1 MSDPQQNKDEAVE
14 ETFISHLVELRDRII
29 RAGVSVIVVFI
40 GLVYWAPDIFKL
52 LARPLM
58 QNLPKDGKMIVTDVT
73 GSFFVPMKV
82 TMLVAFV
89 IALPFVLYQ
98 IWAFVAPGLYQHEKK
113 LVAPLVGSSYTLFL
127 CGMAFAYFV
136 VFPTIFRVMA
146 HYNAPLGAEMTT
158 DIDNYLSFVL
168 TMFIA
173 FGVTFEVPIVV
184 VLLARMGVVS
194 IKKLKEIRPY
204 VIVGAF
210 VISAV
215 VTPPDVF
222 SQLILAIPLIVL
234 YEAGII
240 AARIDRRQGWR
251 EEAGRRGG
259 CGVGF
264 VRRHEQSKKGSFAR
278 SVPLAFCSCANRC
291 ASTLSLVALTLIAL
305 VVLGQLRRARLGR
318 TLADRHVHVQFLVLA
333 HQVDLHRR
341 PRLDLRDDVQQARG
355 VGDRVVVDA
364 DEDVARLDARL
375 VGRSALQ
382 HARDDRARF
391 LRQARTI
398 PRSPA
403 SRPAA
408 RRRSSRA
415 SPCPS

>member
-1 MSDPQQNKDEAVE
+1 VSDPQQKQNEGAE

-29 RAGVSVIVVFI
+29 RAGISVIVVFL
-40 GLVYWAPDIFKL
+40 GLVYWAPDIFRL

-58 QNLPKDGKMIVTDVT
+58 MNLPKDGKMIVTDVT

-89 IALPFVLYQ
+89 IALPIVLYQ
-98 IWAFVAPGLYQHEKK
+98 VWAFVAPGLYQHEKK
-113 LVAPLVGSSYTLFL
+113 LVVPLVGSSYALFL
-127 CGMAFAYFV
+127 CGMAFAYFL

-184 VLLARMGVVS
+184 VLLVRMGVLTVQ
-194 IKKLKEIRPY
+194 KLRQIRPY
-204 VIVGAF
+204 VVVGAF

-240 AARIDRRQGWR
+240 AARLFVSKPAVAAEK
-251 EEAGRRGG
+251 EENA
-259 CGVGF
+259 
-264 VRRHEQSKKGSFAR
+264 
-278 SVPLAFCSCANRC
+278 AN
-291 ASTLSLVALTLIAL
+291 
-305 VVLGQLRRARLGR
+305 
-318 TLADRHVHVQFLVLA
+318 
-333 HQVDLHRR
+333 
-341 PRLDLRDDVQQARG
+341 
-355 VGDRVVVDA
+355 
-364 DEDVARLDARL
+364 
-375 VGRSALQ
+375 
-382 HARDDRARF
+382 
-391 LRQARTI
+391 
-398 PRSPA
+398 
-403 SRPAA
+403 
-408 RRRSSRA
+408 
-415 SPCPS
+415 

>member
-1 MSDPQQNKDEAVE
+1 MSDPQKSQEEGTE

-29 RAGVSVIVVFI
+29 RAGLAVIVVFV
-40 GLVYWAPDIFKL
+40 GLVYWAPDIFRL

-58 QNLPKDGKMIVTDVT
+58 NNLPKDGKMIVTDVT

-113 LVAPLVGSSYTLFL
+113 LVGPLVGSSYTLFL

-184 VLLARMGVVS
+184 VLLVRMNVVTL
-194 IKKLKEIRPY
+194 KKLKEVRPY

-240 AARIDRRQGWR
+240 AARLI
-251 EEAGRRGG
+251 
-259 CGVGF
+259 VGK
-264 VRRHEQSKKGSFAR
+264 QTA
-278 SVPLAFCSCANRC
+278 
-291 ASTLSLVALTLIAL
+291 
-305 VVLGQLRRARLGR
+305 VV
-318 TLADRHVHVQFLVLA
+318 
-333 HQVDLHRR
+333 
-341 PRLDLRDDVQQARG
+341 
-355 VGDRVVVDA
+355 
-364 DEDVARLDARL
+364 ED
-375 VGRSALQ
+375 
-382 HARDDRARF
+382 
-391 LRQARTI
+391 
-398 PRSPA
+398 
-403 SRPAA
+403 
-408 RRRSSRA
+408 A
-415 SPCPS
+415 SPPG

>member
-1 MSDPQQNKDEAVE
+1 MSDPQQTQGEGTE

-29 RAGVSVIVVFI
+29 RAGLAVIVVFV
-40 GLVYWAPDIFKL
+40 GLVYWAPDIFRL

-89 IALPFVLYQ
+89 IALPVVLYQ

-113 LVAPLVGSSYTLFL
+113 LVGPLVGSSYTLFL

-168 TMFIA
+168 TMFLA

-184 VLLARMGVVS
+184 VLLVRMNVLT

-240 AARIDRRQGWR
+240 AARLI
-251 EEAGRRGG
+251 
-259 CGVGF
+259 VGK
-264 VRRHEQSKKGSFAR
+264 Q
-278 SVPLAFCSCANRC
+278 P
-291 ASTLSLVALTLIAL
+291 
-305 VVLGQLRRARLGR
+305 
-318 TLADRHVHVQFLVLA
+318 
-333 HQVDLHRR
+333 
-341 PRLDLRDDVQQARG
+341 
-355 VGDRVVVDA
+355 VVVD
-364 DEDVARLDARL
+364 DGPPD
-375 VGRSALQ
+375 
-382 HARDDRARF
+382 
-391 LRQARTI
+391 
-398 PRSPA
+398 
-403 SRPAA
+403 
-408 RRRSSRA
+408 
-415 SPCPS
+415 

>member
-1 MSDPQQNKDEAVE
+1 VSDPQTQSEGAE

-29 RAGVSVIVVFI
+29 RAGIAVIVVFL

-58 QNLPKDGKMIVTDVT
+58 MNLPKDGKLIVTDVT

-82 TMLVAFV
+82 TMMVALV
-89 IALPFVLYQ
+89 IALPVVLYQ

-113 LVAPLVGSSYTLFL
+113 LVVPLVGSSYILFL

-146 HYNAPLGAEMTT
+146 HYNAPLGAAMNT

-184 VLLARMGVVS
+184 VLLVRMGILTV
-194 IKKLKEIRPY
+194 KKLRQIRPY

-210 VISAV
+210 VVSAV

-222 SQLILAIPLIVL
+222 SQLILAVPLIVL

-240 AARIDRRQGWR
+240 AARLIVGKQVEKADD
-251 EEAGRRGG
+251 EEQA
-259 CGVGF
+259 
-264 VRRHEQSKKGSFAR
+264 
-278 SVPLAFCSCANRC
+278 
-291 ASTLSLVALTLIAL
+291 AS
-305 VVLGQLRRARLGR
+305 
-318 TLADRHVHVQFLVLA
+318 
-333 HQVDLHRR
+333 
-341 PRLDLRDDVQQARG
+341 
-355 VGDRVVVDA
+355 
-364 DEDVARLDARL
+364 
-375 VGRSALQ
+375 
-382 HARDDRARF
+382 
-391 LRQARTI
+391 
-398 PRSPA
+398 
-403 SRPAA
+403 
-408 RRRSSRA
+408 
-415 SPCPS
+415 

>member
-1 MSDPQQNKDEAVE
+1 VSDPQQIKDPAVE
-14 ETFISHLVELRDRII
+14 ETFMSHLVELRDRII

-40 GLVYWAPDIFKL
+40 GLVYWAPNIFRL

-82 TMLVAFV
+82 TMMVALV
-89 IALPFVLYQ
+89 IALPVVLYQ

-113 LVAPLVGSSYTLFL
+113 LVVPLVGSSYTLFL

-168 TMFIA
+168 TMFLA

-184 VLLARMGVVS
+184 VILNKMGFVTL
-194 IKKLKEIRPY
+194 KKLKKVRPY

-222 SQLILAIPLIVL
+222 SQLILAVPLVLL
-234 YEAGII
+234 YEIGII
-240 AARIDRRQGWR
+240 AARLIVGKDKV
-251 EEAGRRGG
+251 EEEEP
-259 CGVGF
+259 V
-264 VRRHEQSKKGSFAR
+264 
-278 SVPLAFCSCANRC
+278 
-291 ASTLSLVALTLIAL
+291 STP
-305 VVLGQLRRARLGR
+305 
-318 TLADRHVHVQFLVLA
+318 D
-333 HQVDLHRR
+333 
-341 PRLDLRDDVQQARG
+341 
-355 VGDRVVVDA
+355 
-364 DEDVARLDARL
+364 
-375 VGRSALQ
+375 
-382 HARDDRARF
+382 
-391 LRQARTI
+391 
-398 PRSPA
+398 
-403 SRPAA
+403 
-408 RRRSSRA
+408 
-415 SPCPS
+415 

>member
-1 MSDPQQNKDEAVE
+1 MSDPQHTEEEPVE

-29 RAGVSVIVVFI
+29 RAGASVIVVFI
-40 GLVYWAPDIFKL
+40 ALVYWAPDIFKL

-58 QNLPKDGKMIVTDVT
+58 QNLPRDGKMIVTEVT

-89 IALPFVLYQ
+89 IVLPFVLYQ

-113 LVAPLVGSSYTLFL
+113 LVAPLVFSSYTLFL

-168 TMFIA
+168 TMFLA

-194 IKKLKEIRPY
+194 IQKLGQIRPY

-215 VTPPDVF
+215 VTPPEVF
-222 SQLILAIPLIVL
+222 SQLILAIPLVVL

-240 AARIDRRQGWR
+240 AARLTIGKERVEN
-251 EEAGRRGG
+251 EEA
-259 CGVGF
+259 
-264 VRRHEQSKKGSFAR
+264 
-278 SVPLAFCSCANRC
+278 
-291 ASTLSLVALTLIAL
+291 
-305 VVLGQLRRARLGR
+305 
-318 TLADRHVHVQFLVLA
+318 
-333 HQVDLHRR
+333 
-341 PRLDLRDDVQQARG
+341 
-355 VGDRVVVDA
+355 
-364 DEDVARLDARL
+364 
-375 VGRSALQ
+375 
-382 HARDDRARF
+382 
-391 LRQARTI
+391 
-398 PRSPA
+398 
-403 SRPAA
+403 AA
-408 RRRSSRA
+408 K
-415 SPCPS
+415 

>member
-1 MSDPQQNKDEAVE
+1 MSDPHQTQDEGAE

-29 RAGVSVIVVFI
+29 RAGISVIVVFV
-40 GLVYWAPDIFKL
+40 GLVYWAPDIFRL

-58 QNLPKDGKMIVTDVT
+58 QNLPRDGKMIVTDVT

-173 FGVTFEVPIVV
+173 FGVTFEVPIIV
-184 VLLARMGVVS
+184 VLLVRMGVLTV
-194 IKKLKEIRPY
+194 KKLKEIRPY

-210 VISAV
+210 IVAAV

-222 SQLILAIPLIVL
+222 SQLILAVPLIVL

-240 AARIDRRQGWR
+240 AARLFVGTGEKSATD
-251 EEAGRRGG
+251 ESEA
-259 CGVGF
+259 
-264 VRRHEQSKKGSFAR
+264 
-278 SVPLAFCSCANRC
+278 
-291 ASTLSLVALTLIAL
+291 ASES
-305 VVLGQLRRARLGR
+305 
-318 TLADRHVHVQFLVLA
+318 
-333 HQVDLHRR
+333 
-341 PRLDLRDDVQQARG
+341 
-355 VGDRVVVDA
+355 
-364 DEDVARLDARL
+364 
-375 VGRSALQ
+375 
-382 HARDDRARF
+382 
-391 LRQARTI
+391 
-398 PRSPA
+398 
-403 SRPAA
+403 
-408 RRRSSRA
+408 
-415 SPCPS
+415 

>member
-1 MSDPQQNKDEAVE
+1 VSDPQNQNEGAE

-29 RAGVSVIVVFI
+29 RAGISVIVVFL
-40 GLVYWAPDIFKL
+40 GLVYWAPDIFRL

-58 QNLPKDGKMIVTDVT
+58 TNLPKDGKMIVTDVT

-113 LVAPLVGSSYTLFL
+113 LVGPLVGSSYTLFL

-184 VLLARMGVVS
+184 VLLVRMGVLTV
-194 IKKLKEIRPY
+194 KKLKEIRPY

-210 VISAV
+210 VVSAV

-222 SQLILAIPLIVL
+222 SQLILAVPLIVL

-240 AARIDRRQGWR
+240 AARLFVSKPVASEN
-251 EEAGRRGG
+251 EEKA
-259 CGVGF
+259 
-264 VRRHEQSKKGSFAR
+264 
-278 SVPLAFCSCANRC
+278 
-291 ASTLSLVALTLIAL
+291 AS
-305 VVLGQLRRARLGR
+305 
-318 TLADRHVHVQFLVLA
+318 
-333 HQVDLHRR
+333 
-341 PRLDLRDDVQQARG
+341 
-355 VGDRVVVDA
+355 
-364 DEDVARLDARL
+364 
-375 VGRSALQ
+375 
-382 HARDDRARF
+382 
-391 LRQARTI
+391 
-398 PRSPA
+398 
-403 SRPAA
+403 
-408 RRRSSRA
+408 
-415 SPCPS
+415 

>member
-1 MSDPQQNKDEAVE
+1 VSDPQQTQDEGTE

-29 RAGVSVIVVFI
+29 RAGLAVIVVFI
-40 GLVYWAPDIFKL
+40 GLVYWAPDIFRL

-89 IALPFVLYQ
+89 IALPVVLYQ

-113 LVAPLVGSSYTLFL
+113 LVGPLVASSYTLFL

-184 VLLARMGVVS
+184 VLLVRMNVLT

-240 AARIDRRQGWR
+240 AARLF
-251 EEAGRRGG
+251 
-259 CGVGF
+259 VG
-264 VRRHEQSKKGSFAR
+264 K
-278 SVPLAFCSCANRC
+278 
-291 ASTLSLVALTLIAL
+291 
-305 VVLGQLRRARLGR
+305 
-318 TLADRHVHVQFLVLA
+318 
-333 HQVDLHRR
+333 
-341 PRLDLRDDVQQARG
+341 
-355 VGDRVVVDA
+355 
-364 DEDVARLDARL
+364 
-375 VGRSALQ
+375 
-382 HARDDRARF
+382 
-391 LRQARTI
+391 
-398 PRSPA
+398 
-403 SRPAA
+403 RPAVIED
-408 RRRSSRA
+408 A
-415 SPCPS
+415 SPPST